1 MNKIVLTFD
10 KTITG
15 LAGNPYGVEEYNK
28 QVKELFNWED
38 KNEIVFPEHIK
49 KVGISFIQ
57 GFFNEILSKVD
68 KNEIDKYVT
77 IRSSSEE
84 LTSKIME
91 NLKF

>member
-1 MNKIVLTFD
+1 MNKISLSFD

-15 LAGNPYGVEEYNK
+15 LAGNPYGVEEYEK
-28 QVKELFNWED
+28 QVKNLFDWKG
-38 KNEIVFPEHIK
+38 KNEIIFPTHIT

-57 GFFNEILSKVD
+57 GFFNEILSKID
-68 KNEIDKYVT
+68 KNEIDNYVT
-77 IRSSSEE
+77 IKSSSKE